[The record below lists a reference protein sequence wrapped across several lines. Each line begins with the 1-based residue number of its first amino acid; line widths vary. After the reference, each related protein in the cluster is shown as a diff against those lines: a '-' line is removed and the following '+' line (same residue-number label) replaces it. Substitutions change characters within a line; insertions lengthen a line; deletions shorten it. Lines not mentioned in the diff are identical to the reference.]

1 MGSLPASVRS
11 AHISHAFVSTG
22 SHVHSQRS
30 LLPSAPEYSNGPVSV
45 SLMPNS
51 PAGRPR
57 CFLQATSQEWQP
69 VQNS

>member
-1 MGSLPASVRS
+1 M
-11 AHISHAFVSTG
+11 SHALVMTG

-30 LLPSAPEYSNGPVSV
+30 LLFSAPEYSKGPVSV

-51 PAGRPR
+51 PSGRSK

-69 VQNS
+69 VQYS